1 MAIPLPTPPN
11 DIKSSI
17 VSDTNSV
24 INTFMVIFLKSSLCS
39 SKSLPFLLEVEKSFN
54 IVKPFNT
61 SENVLPI
68 LRYTSQ
74 YFPNTLLIDMLIIPI
89 IKGIKGRMTIIEV
102 PYTQDIGEAKLI
114 VKLIIK
120 QIANISKGIVS
131 P

>member
-39 SKSLPFLLEVEKSFN
+39 SKRLPFLLEVEKSFN

-114 VKLIIK
+114 VKLMIK